1 MNNFKVGDRVYHN
14 SFGFGTVKVL
24 RNVLIGR
31 EFDIKPTSNIGVEF
45 DKANARFGTI
55 SFKKRAYAKPYHG
68 CWCAPS
74 CLKKLTK
81 ASELSKENSTIV
93 IKQRDN
99 EIIAYMGKQKA
110 TAKCSPTD
118 SFDLYKGTILAL
130 TRLLLEGK
138 EE

>member
-14 SFGFGTVKVL
+14 GFGFGTVKVINNAL
-24 RNVLIGR
+24 
-31 EFDIKPTSNIGVEF
+31 IGVEF
-45 DKANARFGTI
+45 DRADVRFGTL
-55 SFKKRAYAKPYHG
+55 FLKNREYAKRNHG
-68 CWCAPS
+68 CWCYPTS
-74 CLKKLTK
+74 LKIIPK
-81 ASELSKENSTIV
+81 ASELAKEKGTIV

-99 EIIAYMGKQKA
+99 EVTAYMGNKKA

-138 EE
+138 ED